1 MRRLSSLSGD
11 NTMGCRLENGI
22 SALSIRP
29 PTRTISSPSRKG
41 EREASLLLGET
52 CWFLLRV
59 AISFEHAPTLPLAMD
74 HFDGQSFDICSCK
87 QIGKSKQLLWEVVLG
102 MNTCLTK

>member
-1 MRRLSSLSGD
+1 MRRLNSLSGD
-11 NTMGCRLENGI
+11 NTMGSRLENGI

-52 CWFLLRV
+52 YWETFHLGVADLELL
-59 AISFEHAPTLPLAMD
+59 STL
-74 HFDGQSFDICSCK
+74 
-87 QIGKSKQLLWEVVLG
+87 QLLH
-102 MNTCLTK
+102 